1 MHKDMTLKDV
11 LIRFK
16 PFYKK
21 YKKEFAIA
29 IFGMILT
36 SIGTAGS
43 FASLKPILDYIFV
56 EKNEALLYTLPFLL
70 VIIYILKNLGFYLQ
84 TYYLSFIGMD
94 TLRILRF
101 KVLKNLLKLDM
112 DFFKRNR
119 SGELVSRCTND
130 INALQSIVSNIIPD
144 FFRELLTI
152 VGLLIVVFYQSP
164 ILAFF
169 ALVVLP
175 CAILPLVHFAR
186 KLKKYARS
194 IQETN
199 SDLLSRLSEIFS
211 NIELIKA
218 SNTQNKESE
227 KFAKQNNEL
236 CRLNLKSTRID
247 ALTSPLMEIIG
258 SLGVAAVIIIGG
270 REVIHGTMSVGS
282 FFAFITALF
291 AIYTPLKR
299 LSSLY
304 GRLQGAIAASERT
317 FYLLDLEPQILN
329 GSKNLE
335 SIARIEFKQ
344 VDFAYE
350 NPYKSVLKDINFEFN
365 KGEILALVGTSGG
378 GKSSIIN
385 LLMRFYDKQKGEILL
400 NDLDISEFSIES
412 LHDRIGLVTQN
423 IYLFNDSFAENV
435 AYSEE
440 PNKEKIIKVLKL
452 ANAYEFVQEMGGIY
466 AEIKE
471 HGKNLSGGQKQ
482 RIAIARALYKNPDLL
497 IFDEATS
504 ALDNES
510 EKAIIETIENL
521 KKDRLVL
528 MIAHRLS
535 TIENADKIAVIDQGQ
550 MIAIGTNE
558 ELLQSC
564 EIYQKFKNKEVDKV

>member
-412 LHDRIGLVTQN
+412 LHNRIGLVTQN

-440 PNKEKIIKVLKL
+440 PNKEKIIKALKL

-550 MIAIGTNE
+550 MIAIGSNE

-564 EIYQKFKNKEVDKV
+564 ELYQKFKNKEVDKV